1 MLKLPYQDTAMCN
14 NIVCGG
20 HWKNQG
26 TLLGKDKFGID
37 TSCVKWD
44 DKQAEWSFLTGFA
57 LIGHAVKT
65 TLKAPY

>member
-1 MLKLPYQDTAMCN
+1 MCN

-20 HWKNQG
+20 HWKNAKPLP
-26 TLLGKDKFGID
+26 TKDKFGID

-44 DKQAEWSFLTGFA
+44 DKQAEWSFLIGWDPFRCFA